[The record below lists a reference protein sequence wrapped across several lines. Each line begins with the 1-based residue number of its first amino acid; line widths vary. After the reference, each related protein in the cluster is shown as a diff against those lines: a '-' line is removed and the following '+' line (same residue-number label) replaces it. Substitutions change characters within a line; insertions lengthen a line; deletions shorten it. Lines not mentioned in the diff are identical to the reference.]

1 MPPLDY
7 TFALRAYGRM
17 GRVLLILAVFAA
29 GWQAARAQE
38 TASAGPPDA
47 AYGSFHSFAAYRDG
61 QKIGTHSLS
70 FQRDGERLVV
80 TTSVDLAVKIVGL
93 TAFRYSHRARETW
106 DGSELVGLET
116 TTDDDGKQYVVRAT
130 RQADGLVVDRHTP
143 EKSGYTRSLAGFVMP
158 STHWNLRQ
166 TLQSELLNS
175 QKGSVDSIKVTA
187 IGSEPVKT
195 ASGIVDAMH
204 YRYEGK
210 DRFAMHQWF
219 DARGRWVKTT
229 FKAHDG
235 SLVEYVLQ

>member
-1 MPPLDY
+1 
-7 TFALRAYGRM
+7 
-17 GRVLLILAVFAA
+17 
-29 GWQAARAQE
+29 
-38 TASAGPPDA
+38 
-47 AYGSFHSFAAYRDG
+47 
-61 QKIGTHSLS
+61 
-70 FQRDGERLVV
+70 
-80 TTSVDLAVKIVGL
+80 VKIVGL

-106 DGSELVGLET
+106 DGSEFVGLET

-166 TLQSELLNS
+166 TLQSQLLNS
-175 QKGSVDSIKVTA
+175 QKGSVDPIKVTA
-187 IGSEPVKT
+187 IGSEPGKT

-210 DRFAMHQWF
+210 DRFAMNQWF